1 LKEGFI
7 VEYSQKQ
14 IVEVDHLIEITYNKL
29 SELKYSKATLKKFK
43 YSFALFKTYADQ
55 NEIKYYTEAL
65 AFAFLEEYC
74 KVFSKENTRSYHYQ
88 ERKRAVAK
96 LDEMYK
102 YNVVSS
108 RKLFSR
114 KSYSFSGCLKNS
126 IEAYIAYREKS
137 LSKARLKSIKL
148 YLEKFS
154 DHISTTAGIHSE
166 NDLKTVHI
174 IDFIKASSIY
184 THITLYTTIM
194 CVKKYIQFLEK
205 NQLLKENISSH
216 IPRIPKRDNSL
227 PGTFTKEES
236 TALLNSIGDSTS
248 KERRD
253 YAMILLAA
261 RLGLRS
267 SDIVNLKFAN
277 IDWKRN
283 QISIVQ
289 KKTKTPIILPLLNDV
304 GEAIINYL
312 KNGRPDVNSQH
323 IFIRE
328 SAPYTGV
335 KASSLYTIVDGYVKR
350 AKIKIPLG
358 RKHGPHALRHSIATQ
373 LLNSNISISTIK
385 EILSHKSTQ
394 TTKIYLKIAQKQLLE
409 CALEIPE
416 LNKDYTPTKESNHV

>member
-1 LKEGFI
+1 MEC
-7 VEYSQKQ
+7 SQKQ
-14 IVEVDHLIEITYNKL
+14 IVEVDHLIEKTYDKL
-29 SELKYSKATLKKFK
+29 SELKYAKATLKKFK
-43 YSFALFKTYADQ
+43 YSFGLFKAYADQ

-74 KVFSKENTRSYHYQ
+74 KIFSKPGEHSYRCQ
-88 ERKRAVAK
+88 ERRRAVAK
-96 LDEMYK
+96 VDEMYK
-102 YNVVSS
+102 YNTVSS
-108 RKLFSR
+108 KKLFSR
-114 KSYSFSGCLKNS
+114 KSYIFKGCLKNS
-126 IEAYIAYREKS
+126 IEAYIEYREKS

-154 DHISTTAGIHSE
+154 DHISTTVGIYSE

-184 THITLYTTIM
+184 THITLYATIM

-205 NQLLKENISSH
+205 NQLLKERLSSH
-216 IPRIPKRDNSL
+216 IPRIPKRNNAL
-227 PGTFTKEES
+227 PGAFTKEES
-236 TALLNSIGDSTS
+236 VALLNSIGGSTP

-267 SDIVNLKFAN
+267 SDIVNLKFGN
-277 IDWKRN
+277 IDWERN
-283 QISIVQ
+283 QINIVQ
-289 KKTKTPIILPLLNDV
+289 KKTKTPIMLPLLNDV

-312 KNGRPDVNSQH
+312 KNGRPDVDNKH

-328 SAPYTGV
+328 SAPYTEV
-335 KASSLYTIVDGYVKR
+335 KASSLYMIVDGYVKR

-394 TTKIYLKIAQKQLLE
+394 TTKIYLKIAQKKLLE

-416 LNKDYTPTKESNHV
+416 LNKDYTPAKEFGHV

>member
-1 LKEGFI
+1 MEC
-7 VEYSQKQ
+7 SQKQ
-14 IVEVDHLIEITYNKL
+14 IVEVDHLIEITYDKL

-43 YSFALFKTYADQ
+43 YSFGLFKAYADQ

-74 KVFSKENTRSYHYQ
+74 KVFSKADTRSYHYQ

-108 RKLFSR
+108 RKLFSQ
-114 KSYSFSGCLKNS
+114 KSYIFKGCLKNS
-126 IEAYIAYREKS
+126 IEAYIEYREKS

-154 DHISTTAGIHSE
+154 EHISATADIHSE

-184 THITLYTTIM
+184 THITLYATIM

-205 NQLLKENISSH
+205 NQFLKENISSH

-227 PGTFTKEES
+227 PCAFTKEET
-236 TALLNSIGDSTS
+236 TALLNSITDNTP

-267 SDIVNLKFAN
+267 SDIVNLKFGN

-283 QISIVQ
+283 QIDIVQ
-289 KKTKTPIILPLLNDV
+289 KKTKRPIILPFLNDV

-312 KNGRPDVNSQH
+312 KNGRPDVDNQH

-328 SAPYTGV
+328 SAPYTEI

-373 LLNSNISISTIK
+373 LLNSNVSIATIK

-416 LNKDYTPTKESNHV
+416 LSKDYTPIKEFGNV